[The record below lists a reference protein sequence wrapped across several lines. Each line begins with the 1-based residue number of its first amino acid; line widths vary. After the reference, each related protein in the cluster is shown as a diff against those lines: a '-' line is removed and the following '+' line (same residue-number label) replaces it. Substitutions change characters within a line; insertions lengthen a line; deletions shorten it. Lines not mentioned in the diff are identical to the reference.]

1 MAQASAK
8 QGDKVYAT
16 GRRKTAVARVWIL
29 PGSGQFKIND
39 RDDENYFERATGRMV
54 IRQPFE
60 ETETLGRY
68 DVQASVRGGGS
79 SAQAGAIRHGITR
92 ALIKL
97 DPEHRSKLKQAGYV
111 TRDPRK
117 KERKKY
123 GQRGAR
129 ARFQFSKR

>member
-1 MAQASAK
+1 MAAAAEEK
-8 QGDKVYAT
+8 TYAT
-16 GRRKTAVARVWIL
+16 GRRKTAVARVWL
-29 PGSGQFKIND
+29 KPGSGAFLINE

-60 ETETLGRY
+60 ETELLGKF
-68 DVQASVRGGGS
+68 DVLATVRGGGS
-79 SAQAGAIRHGITR
+79 NAQAGAIRHGITR
-92 ALIKL
+92 ALIKI
-97 DPEHRSKLKQAGYV
+97 DPALRSKLKQAGYV

>member
-1 MAQASAK
+1 MAAAAEEK
-8 QGDKVYAT
+8 TYAT
-16 GRRKTAVARVWIL
+16 GRRKTAVARVWL
-29 PGSGQFKIND
+29 KPGSGTFLINE

-60 ETETLGRY
+60 ETELLGKF
-68 DVQASVRGGGS
+68 DVLATVRGGGS
-79 SAQAGAIRHGITR
+79 NAQAGAIRHGITR
-92 ALIKL
+92 ALIKI
-97 DPEHRSKLKQAGYV
+97 DPALRSKLKQAGYV

>member
-1 MAQASAK
+1 MAAAAEEK
-8 QGDKVYAT
+8 TYAT
-16 GRRKTAVARVWIL
+16 GRRKTAVARVWL
-29 PGSGQFKIND
+29 KPGSGTFLINE

-60 ETETLGRY
+60 ETELLGKF
-68 DVQASVRGGGS
+68 DVLATVRGGGS
-79 SAQAGAIRHGITR
+79 NAQAGAIRHGITR
-92 ALIKL
+92 ALIKI
-97 DPEHRSKLKQAGYV
+97 DPALRSKLKSAGYV

>member
-1 MAQASAK
+1 MAAAAEEK
-8 QGDKVYAT
+8 IYAT
-16 GRRKTAVARVWIL
+16 GRRKTAVARVWL
-29 PGSGQFKIND
+29 KPGSGAFLINE

-60 ETETLGRY
+60 ETELLGKF
-68 DVQASVRGGGS
+68 DVLATVRGGGS
-79 SAQAGAIRHGITR
+79 NAQAGAIRHGITR
-92 ALIKL
+92 ALIKI
-97 DPEHRSKLKQAGYV
+97 DPSLRVKLKQAGYV

>member
-1 MAQASAK
+1 MAAE
-8 QGDKVYAT
+8 DRTYAT
-16 GRRKTAVARVWIL
+16 GRRKTAVARVWL
-29 PGSGQFKIND
+29 KPGSGTFTINE
-39 RDDENYFERATGRMV
+39 RDDESYFERATGRMV

-60 ETETLGRY
+60 EVELLGKY
-68 DVQASVRGGGS
+68 DVLATVRGGGS

-92 ALIKL
+92 ALIKI
-97 DPEHRSKLKQAGYV
+97 DPALRSKLKSAGYV

>member
-1 MAQASAK
+1 MAAAAEEK
-8 QGDKVYAT
+8 TYAT
-16 GRRKTAVARVWIL
+16 GRRKTAVARVWL
-29 PGSGQFKIND
+29 KPGSGSFTIND

-60 ETETLGRY
+60 ETELLGKY
-68 DVQASVRGGGS
+68 DVLATVRGGGS
-79 SAQAGAIRHGITR
+79 NAQAGAIRHGITR

-97 DPEHRSKLKQAGYV
+97 DPALRSKLKQAGYV